1 MLKKSA
7 FFAACLAVLASCG
20 SRIGEA
26 ALQSYDAS
34 SYGSLQSVNDGK
46 FVSFFDDGVHV
57 ATFEYK
63 DGAELSGY
71 KDQKS
76 VLTPAKKLAYEFIDL
91 RDGVLLVRETGAS
104 GPTPVRAV
112 DLAARKDLLKKGFFS
127 VAKYS
132 QENERDVILKR
143 AGDRLNKE
151 QQALLKMPVDEMEKF
166 ATNAFKAGLAVE
178 FYEKYLFDFQARR
191 PASMKEITPVLY
203 RRDILY

>member
-1 MLKKSA
+1 MMKKLV

-34 SYGSLQSVNDGK
+34 AYRRLQSVNDGK
-46 FVSFFDDGVHV
+46 YVSFFDDGLHV
-57 ATFEYK
+57 ATFERIN
-63 DGAELSGY
+63 GADLSGY

-76 VLTPAKKLAYEFIDL
+76 VLTPTKKLAYEFIDL
-91 RDGVLLVRETGAS
+91 RDGVLLVREMGAS

-112 DLAARKDLLKKGFFS
+112 DLAERKDLLKKGFFS
-127 VAKYS
+127 VSKHE
-132 QENERDVILKR
+132 QGNERDVILKK
-143 AGDRLNKE
+143 AGDRLTKD
-151 QQALLKMPVDEMEKF
+151 QQSLLKMSVDEMEKF

-178 FYEKYLFDFQARR
+178 FYEKYAFDFQARR

-203 RRDILY
+203 RRNILY